1 MQKSTENLHTD
12 FKVMNTGFAV
22 VKDKVA
28 ICQAD
33 VAQLVKLF
41 PRPHNILFL
50 EQAMQLNDE

>member
-33 VAQLVKLF
+33 VAQLVKYIF
-41 PRPHNILFL
+41 PLIIFSL
-50 EQAMQLNDE
+50 

>member
-33 VAQLVKLF
+33 VAQLVKHIF
-41 PRPHNILFL
+41 PLILL
-50 EQAMQLNDE
+50 SI

>member
-33 VAQLVKLF
+33 VAQLVTLF
-41 PRPHNILFL
+41 APLCDFL
-50 EQAMQLNDE
+50 EQIMQLNDE

>member
-33 VAQLVKLF
+33 VAQLVNLF
-41 PRPHNILFL
+41 PSHNINFI